1 MTSRGSR
8 QVSCSHHHRD
18 RSTSSEQFAAHDA
31 SAACRGIIAH
41 EFAITMTTSPP
52 KDDGA
57 PDPAAVESS
66 QRTLKYSLL
75 GPSLLKAGQDKV
87 DQSKVRLPFASD
99 FVC

>member
-8 QVSCSHHHRD
+8 QVSCNHHHRD
-18 RSTSSEQFAAHDA
+18 RPRSSEQFAAHDA
-31 SAACRGIIAH
+31 FAACRGIAAY

-52 KDDGA
+52 KDDAVPDVA
-57 PDPAAVESS
+57 PDAAAVESS

-87 DQSKVRLPFASD
+87 DQSKARSSFI
-99 FVC
+99 